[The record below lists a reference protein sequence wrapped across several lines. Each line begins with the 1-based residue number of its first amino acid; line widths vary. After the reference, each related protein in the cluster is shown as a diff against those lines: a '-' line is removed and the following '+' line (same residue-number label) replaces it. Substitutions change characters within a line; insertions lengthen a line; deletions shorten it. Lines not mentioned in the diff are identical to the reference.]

1 MPVRTCVA
9 CSVKKLKSN
18 LVRVSIDTHGVVNI
32 GPTNNQK
39 GRGVYLCSSY
49 VCWDPDSYKSGLE
62 KGLRITMS
70 DEIVN
75 TLFNYHQDKLDS
87 PFGEAI

>member
-1 MPVRTCVA
+1 MYKRQ
-9 CSVKKLKSN
+9 KFKSN
-18 LVRVSIDTHGVVNI
+18 LVRVSIDTLGVVNI

-75 TLFNYHQDKLDS
+75 TLFNYHRDKLDS

>member
-9 CSVKKLKSN
+9 CGVKKSKSN

-75 TLFNYHQDKLDS
+75 TLFNYHRDKLDS

>member
-9 CSVKKLKSN
+9 CGVKKFKSN

-39 GRGVYLCSSY
+39 GRGIYLCSSY

-62 KGLRITMS
+62 KGLRVIMS
-70 DEIVN
+70 DAIVD
-75 TLFNYHQDKLDS
+75 TLFSYHQDKLDS

>member
-9 CSVKKLKSN
+9 CGVKKFKSN

-32 GPTNNQK
+32 GPTHNQK
-39 GRGVYLCSSY
+39 RRGVYLCSSY

-75 TLFNYHQDKLDS
+75 TLFNYHRDKLDS

>member
-75 TLFNYHQDKLDS
+75 TLFNYHRDKLDS

>member
-9 CSVKKLKSN
+9 CGVKRSKVN
-18 LVRVSIDTHGVVNI
+18 LIRVSIDIQGNVNI
-32 GPTNNQK
+32 GAANNQK
-39 GRGVYLCSSY
+39 GRGVYLCPSSL
-49 VCWDPDSYKSGLE
+49 CWSPNSNKNGLE

-70 DEIVN
+70 DEIKN
-75 TLFNYHQDKLDS
+75 ALFNYHQENIDS